1 MKVHCLYDTML
12 NVKDIKPHP
21 KNTNKHSNDQIERL
35 AKILNYQ
42 GWRSP
47 IKISKRSGFIT
58 AGHGRLDAAVFN
70 KWQQVPVNFQD
81 YESEEQELADI
92 TSDNAIALWAELDL
106 AKINEQFLDFKD
118 FDLDLLGIEDFSLTE
133 PMVAQ
138 CEEDEV
144 PEPKEAISV
153 LGDLYELG
161 NHRLLCGDSTDILQ
175 VERLMNGEKADMVF
189 TDPPYGINE
198 ETDRAFAS
206 QTRKAKGNTFS
217 KIIGDD
223 SIDTA
228 LSAFAIADNQSDIVC
243 YWGGNY
249 YAHKLPPSACWIVWD
264 KRVEE
269 NQRDMNSDCEL
280 AYVKHPSKKSVRIF
294 RHLWKGMIKASEN
307 GSGRV
312 HPTQKPIA
320 LAEWA
325 FQELAPDS
333 NSVFDLFGGSGST
346 LIACEKT
353 NRKCFMMELD
363 PYYISVIIE
372 RWMKYTGKMAYLL
385 NDDGTKTSWKDL
397 CEKRRETT

>member
-106 AKINEQFLDFKD
+106 AKINDQFLDFKD

-161 NHRLLCGDSTDILQ
+161 NHRLLCGDSTDIVQ
-175 VERLMNGEKADMVF
+175 VEKLMNGEKADMVF
-189 TDPPYGINE
+189 TDPPYGMNL
-198 ETDRAFAS
+198 
-206 QTRKAKGNTFS
+206 
-217 KIIGDD
+217 
-223 SIDTA
+223 DT
-228 LSAFAIADNQSDIVC
+228 SGFTQSSNQYDAVL
-243 YWGGNY
+243 NDE
-249 YAHKLPPSACWIVWD
+249 KPFDPSAIFSFFGYCKEIFLWGADYYCKHLPDNGSWIVWD
-264 KRVEE
+264 K
-269 NQRDMNSDCEL
+269 NSGDNNDHNIGVMDGIFGSAFEL
-280 AYVKHPSKKSVRIF
+280 CWSKQKHKREIIRQPSLRGFAVRRF
-294 RHLWKGMIKASEN
+294 KQYEHDQ
-307 GSGRV
+307 RV
-312 HPTQKPIA
+312 HPTQKPIV
-320 LAEWA
+320 LAERFFVEWGKDA
-325 FQELAPDS
+325 TNISD
-333 NSVFDLFGGSGST
+333 VFGGSGST

-353 NRKCFMMELD
+353 NRKCFMMEID
-363 PYYISVIIE
+363 PGYVDVIIS
-372 RWMKYTGKMAYLL
+372 RYCKHTGQ
-385 NDDGTKTSWKDL
+385 TKIKRNGEEIEWKI
-397 CEKRRETT
+397 